1 VAGNA
6 RVVRRV
12 LWIAMPE
19 VIVHG
24 AQICALVGQVVAAT
38 VAQHVRPDPAK
49 LRRLAGDPDDVVHG
63 LAGELRLHANCE
75 ELDVP
80 RASRSESSI
89 PGQDEPSLLMHQR
102 TASRCSFPEGLGESH
117 DRRGE
122 QSAKLGGT
130 SLGLGR
136 TFVLS
141 QYVLG
146 RDQAHHL
153 WW

>member
-1 VAGNA
+1 
-6 RVVRRV
+6 
-12 LWIAMPE
+12 MPE

-89 PGQDEPSLLMHQR
+89 PGQDEPSL
-102 TASRCSFPEGLGESH
+102 
-117 DRRGE
+117 
-122 QSAKLGGT
+122 
-130 SLGLGR
+130 
-136 TFVLS
+136 
-141 QYVLG
+141 
-146 RDQAHHL
+146 
-153 WW
+153 